1 MSELVVAPLPASPT
15 PCSRAAT
22 REVWSERLARF
33 RSSGLTVA
41 QFCAREAVSV
51 HSFYSWKR
59 RLTDQA
65 ADPSSRHHRGGA
77 GDQRLLPIRLQTSDA
92 LVELVLPNGAV
103 LRLLPGCDLAW
114 IRSLVTALGDV
125 TC

>member
-1 MSELVVAPLPASPT
+1 MSELVVVPPPASPT
-15 PCSRAAT
+15 PRSRVAT

-41 QFCAREAVSV
+41 QFCARETVSV

-59 RLTDQA
+59 RLSDPT
-65 ADPSSRHHRGGA
+65 ADPTCRHHQGGA
-77 GDQRLLPIRLQTSDA
+77 GDPRLLSVRLQTSDA

-125 TC
+125 AC